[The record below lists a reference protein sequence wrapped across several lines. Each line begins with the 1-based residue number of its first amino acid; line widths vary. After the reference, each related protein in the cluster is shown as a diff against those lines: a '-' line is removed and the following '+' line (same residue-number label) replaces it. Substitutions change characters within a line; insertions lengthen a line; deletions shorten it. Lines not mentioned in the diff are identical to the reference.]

1 MDRRSSNAEENGFAQ
16 IIRASLMKIRI
27 QVPGHPRGRPPQ
39 TAEQAKLDE
48 PHSRGQ
54 AFCSLRS
61 PSGHFKEILRFVD
74 TLWKVKKCS
83 PVDSDYLLEIY
94 FYWGRQLAAG
104 AKEVMNDYKYSD
116 STFCGFGGA
125 SISSCMCHFGRR

>member
-1 MDRRSSNAEENGFAQ
+1 
-16 IIRASLMKIRI
+16 MKIRI

-61 PSGHFKEILRFVD
+61 PGGHFKEILRFVD
-74 TLWKVKKCS
+74 TLRKVKKCS
-83 PVDSDYLLEIY
+83 PVDSDDLLEIY
-94 FYWGRQLAAG
+94 FYWGRQLAAR
-104 AKEVMNDYKYSD
+104 AKEVMNNYDYSD
-116 STFCGFGGA
+116 NTLLAFGGA
-125 SISSCMCHFGRR
+125 LISSGMRHFGRR